1 MLRGGL
7 SLRSWHG
14 RDLTTAHHKVRLIHL
29 GRREWI
35 EWLVLLLQTTK
46 LSIILPML
54 AILEV
59 PAIAEVVPTT
69 ATIRPWGKSMP

>member
-1 MLRGGL
+1 MLSGGL

-14 RDLTTAHHKVRLIHL
+14 CDLTAHHKVRLIHL

-35 EWLVLLLQTTK
+35 EWLVLLLLQKTK
-46 LSIILPML
+46 LPIILPML

-59 PAIAEVVPTT
+59 PATAEVVPTT
-69 ATIRPWGKSMP
+69 AIIRTWGKSMP